1 MPRYEKRPD
10 GSLLIVD
17 TWRHE
22 PMPQGLTGAER
33 CRIRLRL
40 AASRV
45 SYALLLPLRPLAMVS
60 VILSCALTGPS
71 TVLCLL
77 LAALLLVMVC
87 LVGCTDVGCTD
98 FFLDGEDIMGRETQL
113 WVSTAFLALSCLWRF
128 AGESSQI
135 PLPVAR
141 EDYLLVITMLMAM
154 SSVAPIVVCA
164 RCRYVSMCGTG
175 SLIPLFDII
184 RLIITLGSAWSSYRL
199 LRFALGTASSTGE
212 PQAIVAAA
220 LVSATLL
227 LQLNAMLVDA
237 MRLRRAPAPTT
248 GR

>member
-17 TWRHE
+17 ARRHE
-22 PMPQGLTGAER
+22 TVPQTITGVE
-33 CRIRLRL
+33 RLRL
-40 AASRV
+40 LLGLAAARV
-45 SYALLLPLRPLAMVS
+45 PYALLLLLRPLAMVS
-60 VILSCALTGPS
+60 VILSCALTGLS

-77 LAALLLVMVC
+77 LAALLLVMAC
-87 LVGCTDVGCTD
+87 LIGCAD
-98 FFLDGEDIMGRETQL
+98 FILDGEDIMGRETQL

-141 EDYLLVITMLMAM
+141 DDYLFVITMLMAA
-154 SSVAPIVVCA
+154 SSVAPIVVCT

-175 SLIPLFDII
+175 SLIPLFDIL

-212 PQAIVAAA
+212 PQAIVAAT

-227 LQLNAMLVDA
+227 LQLNAMLADA
-237 MRLRRAPAPTT
+237 RRLRRSPAPTAW
-248 GR
+248 R